1 MKCILVTL
9 FFAFSLSAFSQS
21 RSTEVEYQK
30 ISRPALVNDIPF
42 PANTIEDAIKDYFAK
57 KGYKASSTKGFTVYK
72 GVSLNELGAG
82 SYDIYFMVD
91 KKSRKEKEL
100 STVTVMISKGF
111 DEFVSNN
118 SDALVF
124 GKAQTY
130 LDSLRNMIAVYD
142 LEVQISVQEL
152 EIKKAA
158 KKSSDLEDEGKELEK
173 KKKRLEDD
181 IADNIKEQEKQVKDL
196 ENQKQI
202 LEVLKN
208 KRKP

>member
-1 MKCILVTL
+1 
-9 FFAFSLSAFSQS
+9 
-21 RSTEVEYQK
+21 
-30 ISRPALVNDIPF
+30 
-42 PANTIEDAIKDYFAK
+42 
-57 KGYKASSTKGFTVYK
+57 
-72 GVSLNELGAG
+72 
-82 SYDIYFMVD
+82 MVD

-100 STVTVMISKGF
+100 STVTMMISKGF
-111 DEFVSNN
+111 DEFVSSN

-142 LEVQISVQEL
+142 LEVQITVQEL